1 MHLLALL
8 PTILFA
14 ATKPATKHNA
24 VTWFIDG
31 NNVMGHKG
39 TPADRETIA
48 AKVKPITA
56 AQQVI
61 LVFDG
66 QKGFEQDTIE
76 DEGIF
81 RSVFLREGGSAD
93 DYILGEIES
102 LIPLRPRRKVQ
113 VVTADRALRN
123 KVLETKPI
131 VYGVVNPVVFWKR
144 YLPRLCGM
152 KSDYTNIPEEKP

>member
-14 ATKPATKHNA
+14 ATKHNA
-24 VTWFIDG
+24 LTIILDG
-31 NNVMGHKG
+31 NNILGHKG
-39 TPADRETIA
+39 TPADRETIV
-48 AKVKPITA
+48 AKVKPISA

-66 QKGFEQDTIE
+66 QKGLEQDTVE
-76 DEGIF
+76 NEGIF

-93 DYILGEIES
+93 DYILSEIES
-102 LIPLRPRRKVQ
+102 LIPERPRRKIQ
-113 VVTADRALRN
+113 VVTADRALR
-123 KVLETKPI
+123 KQVLKTKPI
-131 VYGVVNPVVFWKR
+131 VHGVVNPVVFWKR

-152 KSDYTNIPEEKP
+152 KSDYTNVPEEKP